1 MNPISNNNILMLSEA
16 KLAALT
22 ILNLS
27 SKYLERI
34 AFKVSDLSFLVGVK
48 RSSEFETS
56 EKSEESY
63 EFRRIE
69 NEVLRQLEFR
79 IGGQTLMFDSI
90 VSTVKSIQPFLPS
103 VDFKESPSSVKSK
116 ATQISM
122 NYSRYESVSE
132 VTSTL
137 NEEIVVASVY
147 LAVKYEE
154 KRLGQKLM
162 TNEAF

>member
-1 MNPISNNNILMLSEA
+1 M
-16 KLAALT
+16 
-22 ILNLS
+22 
-27 SKYLERI
+27 
-34 AFKVSDLSFLVGVK
+34 
-48 RSSEFETS
+48 
-56 EKSEESY
+56 
-63 EFRRIE
+63 
-69 NEVLRQLEFR
+69 LRQLEFR

-90 VSTVKSIQPFLPS
+90 VHTVKSIQPFLPS

-116 ATQISM
+116 ATQIAM